1 MLFQQLFTIFKPF
14 CSIRTLQR
22 KVSAVI
28 TAPAPVYEPFRAYQ
42 VQLRSHNRKFTIN
55 LSHLNANTNF
65 DSREQQGPVL

>member
-1 MLFQQLFTIFKPF
+1 MLFQQLLTIFKAF

-28 TAPAPVYEPFRAYQ
+28 TAPVYEPFRAYQ

-55 LSHLNANTNF
+55 LSHLNANANF
-65 DSREQQGPVL
+65 VSREQQGPVQ